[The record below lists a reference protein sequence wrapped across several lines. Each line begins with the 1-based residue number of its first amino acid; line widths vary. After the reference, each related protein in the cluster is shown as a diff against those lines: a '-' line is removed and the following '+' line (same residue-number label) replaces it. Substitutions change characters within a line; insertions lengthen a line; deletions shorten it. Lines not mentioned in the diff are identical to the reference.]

1 MPLPQYLK
9 YNPKASYRLGTV
21 FDYTKDERAQVAA
34 LLKSQDIYIS
44 DQNFFKTDWFD
55 LSQKYIMPHITTQAV
70 IDAWSSNP
78 MQFWQNQL
86 QFALWCATAGCGV
99 SVKDHLL
106 NENLRPLARSFFRFH
121 VYYQTRRILAEMKC
135 PLPTRDSWNAF
146 NNGIDHHAYQRIC
159 GEFQVDYKHTEAW
172 HLTEKQCPSNGM
184 GHTFMRVNFYINVN
198 NAFDIPGVP
207 VLVNHHDAYCGE
219 IIIPHWGAYDKF
231 VHKFDTPLDY
241 DGLYW
246 DSQQHRMILG
256 GAFGRLEYI
265 SKDAVNSAFAKLW
278 EPFYSHTNVK
288 FLPMDLENG
297 YVWSM
302 LEKSDGFTRGGVE
315 RINDSIR
322 AYAWAILGAQGQSR
336 ASVLG
341 AGTAFGTQK
350 QFADNV
356 EAKIY
361 SADDLSKSITQYQE
375 VLQYARSKLDY
386 VIGGELYMLPSDMDL
401 RIGTIEGYNN
411 EIMVATDDMSPFT
424 NDRINDVKS
433 PPQAPVV
440 NGITNPPP
448 TKNETLRFTPHGTK
462 KDVIELR

>member
-1 MPLPQYLK
+1 MTIRRSVGPESTLLVNICKVLWCTSQVCTSHIEHKTAIFAIFSDIVYKIQVHKLEINITIIIFTMPLPQYLK

-184 GHTFMRVNFYINVN
+184 GHTCMRVNFYINVN

-241 DGLYW
+241 DGL
-246 DSQQHRMILG
+246 
-256 GAFGRLEYI
+256 
-265 SKDAVNSAFAKLW
+265 
-278 EPFYSHTNVK
+278 
-288 FLPMDLENG
+288 
-297 YVWSM
+297 
-302 LEKSDGFTRGGVE
+302 
-315 RINDSIR
+315 
-322 AYAWAILGAQGQSR
+322 
-336 ASVLG
+336 
-341 AGTAFGTQK
+341 
-350 QFADNV
+350 
-356 EAKIY
+356 
-361 SADDLSKSITQYQE
+361 
-375 VLQYARSKLDY
+375 
-386 VIGGELYMLPSDMDL
+386 
-401 RIGTIEGYNN
+401 
-411 EIMVATDDMSPFT
+411 
-424 NDRINDVKS
+424 
-433 PPQAPVV
+433 
-440 NGITNPPP
+440 
-448 TKNETLRFTPHGTK
+448 
-462 KDVIELR
+462 